1 MSHRVLLADDHELFS
16 NGLRELLQQQGDL
29 EVVAEA
35 RDGREAVRAARK
47 ARPELVL
54 MDLAMPGLN
63 GVEATRRITSE
74 LGVKVLALSM
84 HREARFVEAALEAG
98 AHGYL
103 LKSSAFEELVAAIR
117 TVLSGSTYLSPAIA
131 GTVVQALR
139 SRPASAETAY
149 SLLSAREREVLQLLA
164 EGLSSKQIAAR
175 LGRSPRTVHSHRER
189 IMDKLDVHSLA
200 GLIRYALQEGLAE

>member
-1 MSHRVLLADDHELFS
+1 MSHRLLLADDHELFS
-16 NGLRELLQQQGDL
+16 DGLRELLGQQPDL

-35 RDGREAVRAARK
+35 RDGREAVRAARR

-74 LGVKVLALSM
+74 LGFKVLALSM

-98 AHGYL
+98 AQGYL

-117 TVLSGSTYLSPAIA
+117 TVLAGRTYLSPAIA

-139 SRPASAETAY
+139 SRPAAVETAY
-149 SLLSAREREVLQLLA
+149 TVLSEKEREVLQLLA
-164 EGLSSKQIAAR
+164 EGLSTQQIASR

-200 GLIRYALQEGLAE
+200 GLIRYALEEGLA